1 MLLESFADL
10 TVMKV
15 RKQQNRMETKYQRS
29 MCQTGTNAPFRIVLG
44 LGDTRLDEELFR
56 KTINSISIDKSL

>member
-15 RKQQNRMETKYQRS
+15 RKQQNRMETKKQRS
-29 MCQTGTNAPFRIVLG
+29 MCQTNTNAPFRDVLG
-44 LGDTRLDEELFR
+44 LGDTRLDKELFR
-56 KTINSISIDKSL
+56 

>member
-15 RKQQNRMETKYQRS
+15 RKQHNRMETKKLRS
-29 MCQTGTNAPFRIVLG
+29 MCQTNTNAPCRVVLG
-44 LGDTRLDEELFR
+44 LGDTRLDRELFR
-56 KTINSISIDKSL
+56 KTINSISVD

>member
-15 RKQQNRMETKYQRS
+15 RKQHNRMETKKLRS
-29 MCQTGTNAPFRIVLG
+29 MCQTNTNAPFRDVLG
-44 LGDTRLDEELFR
+44 LGDPRLDEELFR
-56 KTINSISIDKSL
+56 KAINSISVDKSL